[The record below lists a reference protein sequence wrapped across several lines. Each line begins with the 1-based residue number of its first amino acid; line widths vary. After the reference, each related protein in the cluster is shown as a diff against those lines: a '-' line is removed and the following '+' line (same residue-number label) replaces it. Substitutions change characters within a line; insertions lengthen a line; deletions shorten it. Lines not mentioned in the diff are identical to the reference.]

1 MRHGVRLRICSVLHE
16 RRLLSKWQGS
26 LTPIAR
32 NPYNRGEFTMHV
44 SAQPR
49 EQEKRIPTV
58 IESDEDLKKF
68 QQHLKEIV
76 EGPAF
81 RGSQRS
87 AQFLTYVV
95 EQAIAGQWN
104 ALKERTIGIELFGRS
119 PTYDTGEDAIVR
131 VTASDVRKRLLQ
143 HYGRHGAASE
153 FRVSLPA
160 GHYIPEI
167 VREPRSVAENV
178 AVATNAAVPNL
189 VHAEPE
195 VGAVPVAAE
204 ATRHVSWWWFLS
216 FALLLCAAN
225 LAAWF
230 IVIRQH
236 DPHQPD
242 TKPADV
248 LPWAAMLHS
257 TRTTMLVTSDPNIAE
272 IQGLTG
278 EPTSTSDYA
287 NQVYVPTRS
296 LLSPNTLNFAREI
309 LRGDKAANVDVA
321 VVAKIAELAQE
332 TGGGRLIVRGA
343 RDLRLDELDT
353 ENNFVFIG
361 SPLTDPWTTLFND
374 QLDFRF
380 VYNKST
386 RGEFIEN
393 VRPQAGEAATY
404 IPTAKGFATGDS
416 FATVSFVGNPN
427 HSGQIL
433 LLAGLNAE
441 GTKASGELVADL
453 ASLPKVLDGCG
464 IRSATKVQH
473 FQLLLRLST
482 MAGSPRHWDVV
493 ACHVLS

>member
-1 MRHGVRLRICSVLHE
+1 
-16 RRLLSKWQGS
+16 
-26 LTPIAR
+26 
-32 NPYNRGEFTMHV
+32 MHA
-44 SAQPR
+44 SAQSR
-49 EQEKRIPTV
+49 EQENRIPTV
-58 IESDEDLKKF
+58 IESDEDLRKF
-68 QQHLKEIV
+68 RQHLKEIV
-76 EGPAF
+76 EGAAF

-131 VTASDVRKRLLQ
+131 VTASDVRRRLLQ
-143 HYGRHGAASE
+143 HYGRYGTASE

-167 VREPRSVAENV
+167 VREPRSVAADAPV
-178 AVATNAAVPNL
+178 QTIAALPDPS
-189 VHAEPE
+189 HAEAHAE
-195 VGAVPVAAE
+195 AKIATLTVAAE
-204 ATRHVSWWWFLS
+204 AAHPGSRWWWFLC
-216 FALLLCAAN
+216 FVFLLCAAN
-225 LAAWF
+225 LIAWLV
-230 IVIRQH
+230 VIRQQS
-236 DPHQPD
+236 QPYA
-242 TKPADV
+242 KMEDV
-248 LPWAAMLHS
+248 LPWAAMVHS

-278 EPTSTSDYA
+278 EPTSASDYA
-287 NQVYVPTRS
+287 NQVYIPAKNS
-296 LLSPNTLNFAREI
+296 LSPENLTFARDI

-321 VVAKIAELAQE
+321 IVAKIAGFAQE
-332 TGGGRLIVRGA
+332 TGSRLIVRGA
-343 RDLRLDELDT
+343 RSLRLDELDT
-353 ENNFVFIG
+353 ENNFIFIG
-361 SPLTDPWTTLFND
+361 SPLSDPWTTLFND

-380 VYNKST
+380 VYNRST
-386 RGEFIEN
+386 HGEFIEN
-393 VRPQAGEAATY
+393 VHPRAGEAAAY
-404 IPTAKGFATGDS
+404 IPTAKGLATGDS

-441 GTKASGELVADL
+441 GTRASGELVADL
-453 ASLPKVLDGCG
+453 ANLPKALDRCG
-464 IRSATKVQH
+464 IRSAAKVQH

>member
-1 MRHGVRLRICSVLHE
+1 
-16 RRLLSKWQGS
+16 
-26 LTPIAR
+26 
-32 NPYNRGEFTMHV
+32 MHA
-44 SAQPR
+44 SAQSR
-49 EQEKRIPTV
+49 EQENRIPTV
-58 IESDEDLKKF
+58 IESDEDLRKF
-68 QQHLKEIV
+68 RQHLKEIV
-76 EGPAF
+76 EGAAF

-104 ALKERTIGIELFGRS
+104 ALKERTIGIELFGRL

-131 VTASDVRKRLLQ
+131 VTASDVRRRLLQ
-143 HYGRHGAASE
+143 HYGRYGAASE

-167 VREPRSVAENV
+167 VREPRSVAADAPV
-178 AVATNAAVPNL
+178 QTIAALPDPS
-189 VHAEPE
+189 HAEAHAE
-195 VGAVPVAAE
+195 AKIATLPVAAE
-204 ATRHVSWWWFLS
+204 AAHPVSRWWWFLC
-216 FALLLCAAN
+216 FAFLLCGAN
-225 LAAWF
+225 LIAWLV
-230 IVIRQH
+230 VIRQQS
-236 DPHQPD
+236 QPYA
-242 TKPADV
+242 KMEDV

-278 EPTSTSDYA
+278 EPTSASDYA
-287 NQVYVPTRS
+287 NQVYIPAKNS
-296 LLSPNTLNFAREI
+296 LSPENLTFARDI

-321 VVAKIAELAQE
+321 IVAKIAGFAQE
-332 TGGGRLIVRGA
+332 TGSRLIVRGA
-343 RDLRLDELDT
+343 RSLRLDELDT
-353 ENNFVFIG
+353 ENNFIFIG
-361 SPLTDPWTTLFND
+361 SPLSDPWTTLFND

-380 VYNKST
+380 VYNRST
-386 RGEFIEN
+386 HGEFIEN
-393 VRPQAGEAATY
+393 VHPRAGEAAAY
-404 IPTAKGFATGDS
+404 IPTAKGLATGDS

-441 GTKASGELVADL
+441 GTRASGELVADL
-453 ASLPKVLDGCG
+453 ANLPKALDRCG
-464 IRSATKVQH
+464 IRSAAKVQH